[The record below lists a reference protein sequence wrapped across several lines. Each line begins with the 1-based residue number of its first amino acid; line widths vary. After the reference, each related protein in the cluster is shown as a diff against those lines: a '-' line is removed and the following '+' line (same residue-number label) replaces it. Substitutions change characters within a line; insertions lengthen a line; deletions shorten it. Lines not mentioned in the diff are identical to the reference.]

1 MPCVS
6 LSLVRRLVLAL
17 WFVGAAVAAGA
28 QVINLSAGT
37 QTYAA
42 LSGATVTLSG
52 KAELKLTA
60 SSAVLAGSVVNL
72 TSTDAAVLFT
82 QVRPSVVSS
91 TYLGQF
97 RVNGVAATIGTN
109 VRVVQY
115 EMGAIVLPHAPSLQP
130 LQAWSGPEFSGTN
143 RTFAQYTYYNT
154 ASALGTY
161 ERTISSFKLKR
172 GYMATFATQP
182 NGTGSSQVY
191 IAQDGDLEISRLPA
205 KLDNAIRFVRVLP
218 WRWVAKKGSCD
229 VGPTTM
235 DAAWYYNWNN
245 DGDAVQSTLD
255 YEFVPIRQQ
264 RWWPAYPTNKPE
276 SNHLLGFN
284 EPDNPVEDAY
294 TSLGNGSIDTAI
306 AVWPE
311 LLGSGLRVGAPAVT
325 DGGEAWL
332 YEFMGKAD
340 AAGLRVDY
348 VPIHFYRCGYSAS
361 QLYNWLYNIH
371 VRTGR
376 PLWVTEFNN
385 GANWTGCADPTYQQN
400 ADTLNAFIEM
410 MDSAPFI
417 ERYAVYSRVEG
428 VRQVTYDDGSLTPA
442 GVVYKANA
450 SPVSFTQRVPQ
461 TGSRAVAQLGF
472 DGDAVDSS
480 GFGNNAVTVGRPAFE
495 AGRSGQAL
503 RLDGTTGHV
512 QLPPDLAGGSAFSF
526 AAWVKW
532 DGGANWQRIFDFGRD
547 TTRYMFLTPSSGS
560 GTVRFAIRNNGT
572 EQIVQTSSALPS
584 GQWAHVAVTLTGG
597 TARIYVNGTLAGSGA
612 ISITPAQLGA
622 DLNYLAK
629 SQFSTDPRFAGLLD
643 EVRISD
649 QAFSAAQITAMQTV
663 NTAPQFTSATISGG
677 TGTQGQPYAGSVAGT
692 ATDADVGDVLTFA
705 KAAGPAWL
713 QVAANGALSGTP
725 SFSDDGA
732 QEFTLRVTDLAGA
745 SDSVVY
751 TITLPSVVG
760 NGTWIADASGS
771 WSDTVNWQS
780 AFPANGTGSTAN
792 FGAVNITTDR
802 TVTLDRSRSIG
813 NLTFGDTSGGQSWTL
828 AGSGGAT
835 LALETGVAGTQPVIT
850 VNQNTATIS
859 ASLEGGNG
867 FTKGGNGTLV
877 LAGGSSLAGAVNA
890 DTGSNTTAQGV
901 LRVGHPEAIASVSSI
916 LLRTNNSGSSTLEL
930 SGALGDIE
938 SPAGVVLSGR
948 TNSVVAIRNL
958 SGANVLGGALTMQ
971 SGGSSYLLQSDAGK
985 LTLGGATSAA
995 TTARTITLS
1004 GAGGFAFSG
1013 VVSNGSA
1020 TPVHI
1025 SKSGTGRLA
1034 FSAANT
1040 FTGNV
1045 TISGGTVSLLG
1056 AGALYAGGHN
1066 TTAVV
1071 TVNTGGVL
1079 ELDRW
1084 GYGPSGTYRTQAL
1097 GGLSYAAERL
1107 VINGGTVKYSGGA
1120 AGAPL
1125 NPAESPYGPGF
1136 TIGSAGATLES
1147 AKSGDTWTVKNDS
1160 RGGGPVASA
1169 AGGLLIL
1176 TGDGNGILD
1185 KVVPGTG
1192 GLNKRGTGTWTL
1204 PLANTYTGATT
1215 VSAGVLR
1222 VTGSTSTGSVGVAS
1236 GATLAGT
1243 GTLGGAVTVAAGGI
1257 LEPGVGTVGTLS
1269 GTGSITLQAGAI
1281 LRMQISKTGGSRDRL
1296 VAGGTLTLGGTLE
1309 LTNLAGTFAAGDSF
1323 ALLTAG
1329 TYAGVFTA
1337 YQLPVLATGLEWDT
1351 STLGT
1356 DGTLRV
1362 RQLTGFAGWALQNG
1376 LTAGAGFDADADAD
1390 GLANGLEWLFGG
1402 NPVGSGAGGN
1412 GTQHALRALTVE
1424 EYPAAVVGRTYLTM
1438 TVRVRRDR
1446 PAVTLIPE
1454 AATTVEG
1461 LAVPAAATAVV
1472 QIGAAVADGEFD
1484 LVTYGCVTALE
1495 DGGTGRLFMRLRA
1508 VRAP

>member
-1 MPCVS
+1 M
-6 LSLVRRLVLAL
+6 
-17 WFVGAAVAAGA
+17 WFLCAAAVLDA

-37 QTYAA
+37 QTYAS

-52 KAELKLTA
+52 KSELRLTGT
-60 SSAVLAGSVVNL
+60 SAVLSGSVVNL
-72 TSTDAAVLFT
+72 TSTDAAVVFT
-82 QVRPSVVSS
+82 QVRPSVVLS
-91 TYLGQF
+91 TYLGQL
-97 RVNGVAATIGTN
+97 RVNGAAATSGSN
-109 VRVVQY
+109 VRVVQF

-154 ASALGTY
+154 TSALAGY

-182 NGTGSSQVY
+182 NGTGTSQVY
-191 IAQDGDLEISRLPA
+191 VAQDGDLEIARLPA

-218 WRWVAKKGSCD
+218 WRWTAKKGSCD
-229 VGPTTM
+229 VGPTLV

-245 DGDAVQSTLD
+245 DGNVVQSTAD

-264 RWWPAYPTNKPE
+264 RYWPAFPTNKPE

-294 TSLGNGSIDTAI
+294 ETLGNGSIDTAI

-311 LLGSGLRVGAPAVT
+311 LLATGLRVGAPAVT

-332 YEFMGKAD
+332 YEFIDKAD

-428 VRQVTYDDGSLTPA
+428 VRQITYDEGGLTPA
-442 GVVYKANA
+442 GVVYKNNA
-450 SPVSFTQRVPQ
+450 SPVSYVQRVPKNG
-461 TGSRAVAQLGF
+461 TRSVAQFGF
-472 DGDAVDSS
+472 DGDAADSS
-480 GFGNNAVTVGRPAFE
+480 GFGNNAVPVGRPAYE

-503 RLDGTTGHV
+503 RLDGVNGHV
-512 QLPPDLAGGSAFSF
+512 LLPPEVASGTAFSF

-547 TTRYMFLTPSSGS
+547 TSRYMFLTPSSGT
-560 GTVRFAIRNNGT
+560 GTVRFAIRNNGS
-572 EQIVQTSSALPS
+572 EQIVQTGSALPS
-584 GQWAHVAVTLTGG
+584 GQWAHVAVTLSGG
-597 TARIYVNGTLAGSGA
+597 TARIYVNGVLSASGA

-629 SQFSTDPRFAGLLD
+629 SQFAADPRFAGFLD
-643 EVRISD
+643 DVRISD
-649 QAFSAAQITAMQTV
+649 QAFSAAQITAMQTT
-663 NTAPQFTSATISGG
+663 NNPPQFTSATINGG
-677 TGTQGQPYAGSVAGT
+677 TGTQGQPYTGTLAGT
-692 ATDADVGDVLTFA
+692 ATDADAGDVLTFA

-725 SFSDDGA
+725 TLSDDGA
-732 QEFTLRVTDLAGA
+732 QEFTLTVTDQAGA
-745 SDSVVY
+745 SDSVVF
-751 TITLPSVVG
+751 TVTLPSVVG
-760 NGTWIADASGS
+760 NGTWSADAAGS
-771 WSDTVNWQS
+771 WGDAVNWQS
-780 AFPANGTGSTAN
+780 AFPANGAGSTAN
-792 FGAVNITTDR
+792 FSALNISADR

-828 AGSGGAT
+828 ASNAGAT
-835 LALETGVAGTQPVIT
+835 LALDTGVAGTQPVIT

-859 ASLEGGNG
+859 AALEGTNG

-877 LAGGSSLAGAVNA
+877 LAGGSSLTGVVNA
-890 DTGSNTTAQGV
+890 DTGSTTTAQGV
-901 LRVGHPEAIASVSSI
+901 LRIAHPDAISSVSSI
-916 LLRTNNSGSSTLEL
+916 PIRTNNSGSSTLEL

-948 TNSVVAIRNL
+948 NTSSVGIRNI
-958 SGANVLGGALTMQ
+958 SGANVLGGVLTLQ
-971 SGGSSYLLQSDAGK
+971 SGGANYILQSDAGT
-985 LTLGGATSAA
+985 LTFGGVTSAA
-995 TTARTITLS
+995 TTSRTITFT
-1004 GAGGFAFSG
+1004 GAGGYAFTG

-1020 TPVHI
+1020 TPVNF

-1034 FSAANT
+1034 LGAANT

-1045 TISGGTVSLLG
+1045 TINGGTVSLLG
-1056 AGALYAGGHN
+1056 SGALYAGGHN

-1107 VINGGTVKYSGGA
+1107 VINGGTIKYTGGA

-1125 NPAESPYGPGF
+1125 NPSESPYGPGF
-1136 TIGSAGATLES
+1136 TIGSAGATLEA
-1147 AKSGDTWTVKNDS
+1147 AKVGDTWTVKNDS
-1160 RGGGPVASA
+1160 RGGGPVVSA
-1169 AGGLLIL
+1169 AGGTLIL

-1192 GLNKRGTGTWTL
+1192 GLNKRGAGTWTL

-1215 VSAGVLR
+1215 VTAGVLR
-1222 VTGSTSTGSVGVAS
+1222 VTGSTSTGTVGVAS

-1243 GTLGGAVTVAAGGI
+1243 GTLGGAVSVASGGI

-1269 GTGSITLQAGAI
+1269 AVGNITLQSGAI
-1281 LRMQISKTGGSRDRL
+1281 LRMQISKTAGSRDRL
-1296 VAGGTLTLGGTLE
+1296 VTSGMLTLGGTLE
-1309 LTNLAGTFAAGDSF
+1309 LTNLAGTLVAGDSF
-1323 ALLTAG
+1323 ALLSAAS
-1329 TYAGVFTA
+1329 YAGAFSA
-1337 YQLPVLATGLEWDT
+1337 YQLPELVSGLEWNT

-1402 NPVGSGAGGN
+1402 NPVVSGVGGN
-1412 GTQHALRALTVE
+1412 GPQHALRALTVE
-1424 EYPAAVVGRTYLTM
+1424 EYPAAVAGRTYLTM

-1446 PAVTLIPE
+1446 PGVTLIPE

-1461 LAVPAAATAVV
+1461 LTAPEAATAVV
-1472 QIGAAVADGEFD
+1472 QIGAPVADGEFD
-1484 LVTYGCVTALE
+1484 VVTYVSTTALE

-1508 VRAP
+1508 VWAP